1 MSRAPDIRGPAGTC
15 QRSVVGSVDDWRFF
29 EHGAAAHSLHR
40 ERATG
45 AAAHAAGIERSG
57 SDE

>member
-1 MSRAPDIRGPAGTC
+1 MSRAPDVRGPTGLC
-15 QRSVVGSVDDWRFF
+15 QRSVIGSVDDWRFF
-29 EHGAAAHSLHR
+29 EHSAAALRTHR

-45 AAAHAAGIERSG
+45 AAAHAAGSERSG